1 MIRVLLAEDQQ
12 MLRGA
17 LTSLLS
23 FEPDIEVI
31 AEVSDGQKSMGLH
44 SAGITRCLPGRY

>member
-31 AEVSDGQKSMGLH
+31 AEVSDGQKHGTTFSRNYPMF
-44 SAGITRCLPGRY
+44 AW

>member
-17 LTSLLS
+17 LTSLLA

-31 AEVSDGQKSMGLH
+31 AEVADGQKAWELIQQEH
-44 SAGITRCLPGRY
+44 QIFA